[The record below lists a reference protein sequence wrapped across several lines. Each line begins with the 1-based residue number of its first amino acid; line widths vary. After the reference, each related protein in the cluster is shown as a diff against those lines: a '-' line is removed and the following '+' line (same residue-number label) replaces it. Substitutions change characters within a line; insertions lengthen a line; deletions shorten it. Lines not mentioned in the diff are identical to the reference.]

1 MHTQPFYTDADIRL
15 ASLLPSESFLADKVT
30 DLPADTVER
39 IIVNPPDEEF
49 GFLHE
54 AAIIEFGGVLYAAWY
69 NCPVYELNGYTPI
82 CERRS
87 TDGGRTWSERR
98 VICGDPGGKIL
109 YCPPVF
115 GIDGGRLYLFVNQMV
130 APDHIH
136 ALDLYVLNPET
147 DRFEKLWSR
156 PVPFKLNTNA
166 VRLSGGK
173 RMLPGRVGV
182 LDGFPNTPAVLLSA
196 DGRSDDGRLDT
207 EWRLVRIMKNGDL
220 PDGSALV
227 HPEISV
233 IENRGVL
240 WMFCRDDARRV
251 PLVFRSG
258 DGGETWSGPM
268 AHDIP
273 IIASKIYCGTL
284 TGGRNYLIANID
296 KGDRSRLAVYF
307 SEKGSVRFTKRMI
320 LFDGSLPGANC
331 TTTACHYPAA
341 CEANGKLYV
350 LATLNYDSFTR
361 RGAVL
366 FVVDLHDA
374 LD

>member
-1 MHTQPFYTDADIRL
+1 MSLTDLYSPEERRL
-15 ASLLPSESFLADKVT
+15 ASLLPSASFLADTVA
-30 DLPADTVER
+30 DLPTDTVETV
-39 IIVNPPDEEF
+39 IVNPPDEEF

-69 NCPVYELNGYTPI
+69 NCPVHELNGYTPI

-98 VICGDPGGKIL
+98 VICGDTSGKIL

-115 GIDGGRLYLFVNQMV
+115 GIDGGRLFLFVNQMV

-136 ALDLYVLNPET
+136 TLDLYVLNLET
-147 DRFEKLWSR
+147 DRFELLWSR
-156 PVPFKLNTNA
+156 SVPFKLNTNA

-173 RMLPGRVGV
+173 RMLPGRVGD
-182 LDGFPNTPAVLLSA
+182 LDGFPNTPAVLLS
-196 DGRSDDGRLDT
+196 DDGRPDT
-207 EWRLVRIMKNGDL
+207 EWRLVRIMTNGDL

-233 IENRGVL
+233 IENGGVL

-251 PLVFRSG
+251 PLVFRSD

-284 TGGRNYLIANID
+284 SDGRNYLIANID

-307 SEKGSVRFTKRMI
+307 SEQGSVRFTERMI
-320 LFDGSLPGANC
+320 LFDGSLPGADC
-331 TTTACHYPAA
+331 TTTACHYPAG
-341 CEANGKLYV
+341 CEADGKLYV

-361 RGAVL
+361 RGAILFTIDLRAVL
-366 FVVDLHDA
+366 A
-374 LD
+374 